1 MGACALRRRVQ
12 CEAKMTQ
19 RVHNLQAQVVSFGPF
34 RLLTGQRT
42 LMEGEKRI
50 RLGSRTLEILLLL
63 VERAGELVGKQELI
77 DRVWPNIVVDEAA
90 LRVHIGVLRKVL
102 GDGQGGV
109 RYVENVVG
117 RGYRFVAP
125 VAHHAA
131 DASQRSSMAAD
142 CRDNLPAP
150 ISRMIGRSTI
160 VGTLAARATQQRFV
174 TIVGPG
180 GIGKTTV
187 ALAVADKLLHRH
199 GYRACFV
206 DLATLSDSLLV
217 PGTLA
222 SLLGLGVLS
231 RDAVPSLIAFLKDTQ
246 MLIVLDNCEHVVGAA
261 AALAET
267 LVREAPGVHLL
278 ATSREPLRSEG
289 EWVHRLSALEA
300 PPSSATLNATEAL
313 AFPAIQLFAERA
325 MASLDSF
332 ELRDADVPTIGDIC
346 RRLDGI
352 PLAIELVAARVGLL
366 GLHGLAAR
374 LEDGI
379 AILAK
384 GRRAVSP
391 RQRSLQATLD
401 WSYGLLS
408 ETEQL
413 VFRRIAIF
421 QAGFDLKAAIAIVSD
436 GDIGAAD
443 VLESVLSLADK
454 SLVTVD
460 VADDEV
466 VYRLLE
472 TTRAYAVEKLNAGIE
487 SAEISARHAT
497 YFCTVWDRKK
507 TQERS
512 NADWLATYSRKIDDV
527 RAALDWCLSPDGD
540 AALGAGLA
548 VASAPLWFGLSV
560 LDEYARRLALALQ
573 VPGTASTL
581 DPALAMRLN
590 TMLGYALLWTGGG
603 PGMAA
608 ALHRALE
615 LAELLG
621 DTSALC
627 DALLGL
633 GWDSILAGD
642 YRSAVRF
649 IERAHPGS
657 IALGGNAA
665 LMNLRL
671 MALGYHATGDQP
683 TARAHAERALDR
695 IRIEAPTNTRAH
707 RVDHRVETN
716 AILSRILWV
725 QGFPDRAASTVRES
739 VEDALS
745 LDLPLSLL
753 LALWQ
758 GCTVFLWIGDMPE
771 ADRLVTMLVDHS
783 ARRSL
788 LRGQYWGRCFGT
800 VLDIRRGSTAG
811 IAARR
816 DELLR
821 DARCDLPDL
830 EMLGT
835 FIEELAGA
843 EAMRRA
849 ETGQAGWC
857 AAEILRAKGV
867 IALKQDASNTVAAE
881 ELFRRSL
888 DVARQQGALSWG
900 LRSAMSTARL
910 LQAQGRVSEAR
921 DLLAP
926 IHARFT
932 EGFGT
937 ADLVAART
945 LLDELA
951 LR

>member
-1 MGACALRRRVQ
+1 
-12 CEAKMTQ
+12 MTPGVRGQ
-19 RVHNLQAQVVSFGPF
+19 RAQVVSFGPF
-34 RLLTGQRT
+34 RLLSGQRV

-50 RLGSRTLEILLLL
+50 RLGSRALEILLLL
-63 VERAGELVGKQELI
+63 VERAGELVGRHELI

-90 LRVHIGVLRKVL
+90 LRVHIAALRKVL

-125 VAHHAA
+125 VAHHEA
-131 DASQRSSMAAD
+131 DASQRTSVAENF
-142 CRDNLPAP
+142 RDGLPAP
-150 ISRMIGRSTI
+150 LSRMIGRSTI
-160 VGTLAARATQQRFV
+160 VDTLVARVAQQRFV

-187 ALAVADKLLHRH
+187 ALAVADGLLQGS

-206 DLATLSDSLLV
+206 DLASLSDPLLV

-222 SLLGLGVLS
+222 SVLGLGVLS
-231 RDAVPSLIAFLKDTQ
+231 RDAVPSLIAFLKNAQ

-261 AALAET
+261 AALAER

-289 EWVHRLSALEA
+289 ESVHRLSALEA
-300 PPSSATLNATEAL
+300 PPSSTTLNATEAL

-332 ELRDADVPTIGDIC
+332 ELRDADLPTIGDIC

-421 QAGFDLKAAIAIVSD
+421 QAGFDLEAAIAIVSD

-443 VLESVLSLADK
+443 VLESVLGLADK

-466 VYRLLE
+466 AYRLLE
-472 TTRAYAVEKLNAGIE
+472 TTRAYALEKLMAGTE
-487 SAEISARHAT
+487 SAEISRRHAT
-497 YFCTVWDRKK
+497 YFCTVWDRAK
-507 TQERS
+507 TRRS
-512 NADWLATYSRKIDDV
+512 NAGWLATYSRKIDDV
-527 RAALDWCLSPDGD
+527 RAALDWCLSPGGD

-560 LDEYARRLALALQ
+560 LDEYARRLELALQ
-573 VPGTASTL
+573 VPGAAPAL

-608 ALHRALE
+608 AFLRAVE

-621 DTSALC
+621 DNATLC

-633 GWDSILAGD
+633 GWDSLLAGD

-657 IALGGNAA
+657 IALGGKAA

-695 IRIEAPTNTRAH
+695 IRIEASTNIRAH
-707 RVDHRVETN
+707 RIDRVETN
-716 AILSRILWV
+716 AILSRILWI
-725 QGFPDRAASTVRES
+725 QGFPDRAASKARES

-753 LALWQ
+753 FALWQ

-771 ADRLVTMLVDHS
+771 ADLLVTMLVDHS
-783 ARRSL
+783 ARHSL

-800 VLDIRRGSTAG
+800 ALDIRRGSMAG

-816 DELLR
+816 DDLLR
-821 DARCDLPDL
+821 DPRCDLPDL

-835 FIEELAGA
+835 FIEELTGA
-843 EAMRRA
+843 EAIRRA

-867 IALKQDASNTVAAE
+867 IALKQDASNAVAAE
-881 ELFRRSL
+881 GLFRLSL
-888 DVARQQGALSWG
+888 DMARQQGALSWE
-900 LRSAMSTARL
+900 LRSAMSAARL
-910 LQAQGRVSEAR
+910 LQAQSRVSEAR

-926 IHARFT
+926 VHARFT

-937 ADLVAART
+937 ADLVAASR
-945 LLDELA
+945 LLNDLA
-951 LR
+951 S

>member
-1 MGACALRRRVQ
+1 
-12 CEAKMTQ
+12 MTQ
-19 RVHNLQAQVVSFGPF
+19 GVRGQQAQEVSFGPF
-34 RLLTGQRT
+34 RLLSVQRV

-50 RLGSRTLEILLLL
+50 RLGSRALEILLLL
-63 VERAGELVGKQELI
+63 VERAGELVGKHELI

-90 LRVHIGVLRKVL
+90 LRVHIGALRKVL
-102 GDGQGGV
+102 GDGQGGA
-109 RYVENVVG
+109 RYVENVAG

-125 VAHHAA
+125 VAHHEA
-131 DASQRSSMAAD
+131 DASQRISVAENS
-142 CRDNLPAP
+142 RDSLPAP
-150 ISRMIGRSTI
+150 LSRMIGRSTI
-160 VGTLAARATQQRFV
+160 VDTLVARVAQQRFV

-187 ALAVADKLLHRH
+187 ALAVADGLLQSC

-206 DLATLSDSLLV
+206 DLASLSDPLLV

-231 RDAVPSLIAFLKDTQ
+231 RDAGPSLLAFLKSAQ

-261 AALAET
+261 AALAER

-384 GRRAVSP
+384 GRRAVAP

-421 QAGFDLKAAIAIVSD
+421 QAGFDLEAAIAIVSD
-436 GDIGAAD
+436 GDIRAAD

-466 VYRLLE
+466 AYRLLE
-472 TTRAYAVEKLNAGIE
+472 TTRAYALEKLKAGTE

-527 RAALDWCLSPDGD
+527 RAALDWCLSPEGD
-540 AALGAGLA
+540 AGLGAGLA

-560 LDEYARRLALALQ
+560 LDEFARRLELALR
-573 VPGTASTL
+573 VPDTVPAL
-581 DPALAMRLN
+581 DPALDMRLN

-608 ALHRALE
+608 AFHKALE
-615 LAELLG
+615 LADRLG
-621 DTSALC
+621 DTAVLC
-627 DALLGL
+627 DALHGL
-633 GWDSILAGD
+633 GWDGLLAGD

-657 IALGGNAA
+657 IALGGKAS

-683 TARAHAERALDR
+683 TARAHAERVLDR
-695 IRIEAPTNTRAH
+695 IRIEASTNIRAH

-725 QGFPDRAASTVRES
+725 QGFPDRAASTARES

-753 LALWQ
+753 FALWL
-758 GCTVFLWIGDMPE
+758 GCTVLLWIGDMPE

-783 ARRSL
+783 ARHSL
-788 LRGQYWGRCFGT
+788 VRGQYGGRCFGT
-800 VLDIRRGSTAG
+800 VLDIRRGGMAG

-821 DARCDLPDL
+821 DPCCDLPDL
-830 EMLGT
+830 ETLGT

-843 EAMRRA
+843 EAIRRA

-867 IALKQDASNTVAAE
+867 IALKQDASNAVAAE
-881 ELFRRSL
+881 GLFRLSL
-888 DVARQQGALSWG
+888 DMARQQGALSWE
-900 LRSAMSTARL
+900 LRSAMSAARL
-910 LQAQGRVSEAR
+910 LQAQDRVSEAR

-926 IHARFT
+926 VHARFT

-937 ADLVAART
+937 ADLVAARR
-945 LLDELA
+945 LLDDLA
-951 LR
+951 S